1 MNCRHLDNI
10 YGPHFKI
17 LKNTPDF
24 DKYSR
29 GSKILE
35 NLENKILN
43 ILKNISYDKT
53 KNVLFYFCTRTLE
66 KILKIRKILVRT
78 KNKKRP
84 HLIQFNDSE
93 KYSRR
98 FRKIPWKIY
107 SREIR
112 KNTTVYSREKK
123 LQENPVPAGKITF
136 SNHVDMT
143 TIYCQHIK
151 ILTTFQNVDKSLKHW
166 QTSSF
171 LQECWLCFKIFP

>member
-1 MNCRHLDNI
+1 MTIYLDNI

-136 SNHVDMT
+136 SNHVDN
-143 TIYCQHIK
+143 IIPHICHFFSTGP
-151 ILTTFQNVDKSLKHW
+151 IFWLNFSPRKSA
-166 QTSSF
+166 
-171 LQECWLCFKIFP
+171 